1 MHLRAME
8 AADLE
13 QLWAEFQDVIREGAT
28 YAYDNSTSLRDFER
42 DWCGRGGEQWVADE
56 GGEILG
62 AFTLRANHPGRG
74 SHVATASYFVARRAR
89 GRGLGRQLGEHSL
102 ERARALGF
110 EAVQF
115 NFVVST
121 NTSALRLWRR
131 LGFEVVGELPRA
143 FRHAQHGFVGAL
155 VLRRDLLPAS
165 ATPLDG
171 LVHQAV
177 IASFV
182 QRGFAPDVEQLART
196 LAQPAQFIESALERL
211 HRGHGLVLHPGS
223 HSVWIA
229 HPFSST
235 PTTVWVETPTRG
247 WWAPCLWCA
256 LGVCALAAP
265 NAHIHARVGGE
276 RDALRIEVRDG
287 ELVNPTLLVHF
298 GAPPRH
304 AWDNV
309 HAWCASV
316 QPFERAEHVDAWCA
330 RHALPRG
337 ECVPI
342 AQVQRL
348 ARTWYGRHLDAD
360 WRKWSVA
367 QAQAIFDAVGLR
379 GEFWRLPSADQPF

>member
-1 MHLRAME
+1 ME

-13 QLWAEFQDVIREGAT
+13 PLWVEFREVLREGAT
-28 YAYDNSTSLRDFER
+28 YAYDDATTQSDFER
-42 DWCGRGGEQWVADE
+42 DWCGRGGEQWVAEDA
-56 GGEILG
+56 GELLG

-74 SHVATASYFVARRAR
+74 SHVGTASYFVAQRAR
-89 GRGLGRQLGEHSL
+89 RRGVGERLGAHSL

-110 EAVQF
+110 EALQF
-115 NFVVST
+115 NVVIST

-143 FRHAQHGFVGAL
+143 FRHAQQGLVSAL
-155 VLRRDLLPAS
+155 ILRRDLLPAP

-182 QRGFAPDVEQLART
+182 ERGFAPDVEQLAGT
-196 LAQPAQFIESALERL
+196 LAQPRQAIEAALERL

-235 PTTVWVETPTRG
+235 PTGVWVEGATRG

-265 NAHIHARVGGE
+265 DARIHARIGGE
-276 RDALRIEVRDG
+276 RDALCIEVRGG
-287 ELVNPTLLVHF
+287 EVVDRSLLVHF
-298 GAPPRH
+298 CTPPRH

-316 QPFERAEHVDAWCA
+316 QPFEREEHVDAWCA

-337 ECVPI
+337 KCVPI

-348 ARTWYGRHLDAD
+348 ARAWYGRHLDAD

-367 QAQAIFDAVGLR
+367 QAQAIFDAVELR